1 MNTSNL
7 QILNIPK
14 IIHQIAPQNQDVWSQ
29 TWKECHLTWFW
40 KDWIHKQWNDE
51 EDMRNFILEHHSS
64 FIPIYD
70 SLDSKIKKI
79 DVFRFFLMYYEGG
92 IYVDMD
98 FECCIPFN
106 QIINEKEIYL
116 VESPFTDLERLHN
129 SLMISKPH
137 HPFWMQCIQEV
148 EKTKDLNVIDAT
160 GPRFLDRIYKSY
172 SLKESISI
180 LPFHLWNPPI
190 WNPLLFKSK
199 DVITRHYSTMTWKP
213 QNEIQLFQQKY
224 NFTF

>member
-7 QILNIPK
+7 QISNIPK
-14 IIHQIAPQNQDVWSQ
+14 IIHQISPLNQDKWPNS
-29 TWKECHLTWFW
+29 WKECYKTWLW
-40 KDWIHKQWNDE
+40 EDWEYKRWNDE
-51 EDMRNFILEHHSS
+51 DDMRNFIFEKMPE

-70 SLDSKIKKI
+70 SLDVKIKKI

-98 FECCIPFN
+98 FECCIPFD
-106 QIINEKEIYL
+106 QKIGDKEIYL

-129 SLMISKPH
+129 SMMISKPY
-137 HPFWMQCIQEV
+137 HPFWLQCIHEV
-148 EKTKDLNVIDAT
+148 DKTKDLNVIDAT
-160 GPRFLDRIYKSY
+160 GPRFLDRIYESY
-172 SLKESISI
+172 SLKESICI
-180 LPFHLWNPPI
+180 LPFYLWNPPV
-190 WNPLLFKSK
+190 WNKNLFESK
-199 DVITRHYSTMTWKP
+199 DVITRHYCTLTWKP